1 MPYTYYPQQTL
12 ILGMASLIRERRLPP
27 NAIGEVRV
35 SQYADV
41 EPNTEVLRGAIPGE
55 FILIDALKP
64 LRLKN
69 ADDITP
75 DMLRVQT
82 GEVVDTDTPILSIGG
97 GRRARSVYSPVPAI
111 FARLDGGQVI
121 LQVDPMP
128 VSVLALTPGRVTA
141 IKGENAVVIETTG
154 ALIQG
159 AWGNGKSAFATLTM
173 EPDGGIET
181 LEGDSLL
188 QEQSRTAVVMR
199 GPIRGPNVFAIAAAQ
214 SIQALIAPSMSSG
227 LREIALRQTI
237 PVIVTEGFGD
247 LQMPEIVYNLLRGNM
262 GRTVA
267 VDAIEPS
274 RWSGERPEIVIPIGS
289 GGGRPPAPAKDQ
301 PLVEGALVRIARA
314 PRAGEAGR
322 VVRLVEAP
330 RAVENGLRLV
340 GAEVQIS
347 QDKVVFV
354 PLANLELLGRPLD
367 GSGG

>member
-1 MPYTYYPQQTL
+1 MAYTYYPQQSL
-12 ILGMASLIRERRLPP
+12 VLGMATLIRERRLPS

-64 LRLKN
+64 LRLKKPE
-69 ADDITP
+69 DITP
-75 DMLRVQT
+75 DMLRVQV
-82 GEVVDTDTPILSIGG
+82 GEVVDTDTPILSIGS
-97 GRRARSVYSPVPAI
+97 GRRARSVFSPVPAI

-128 VSVLALTPGRVTA
+128 VSVLALTPGRVTTV
-141 IKGENAVVIETTG
+141 KGENAVVIETTG

-159 AWGNGKSAFATLTM
+159 AWGNGKSTFATLTM
-173 EPDGGIET
+173 EPEGGLET

-188 QEQSRTAVVMR
+188 HEQSRTAVVMR
-199 GPIRGPNVFAIAAAQ
+199 GPIRGPNVFSVAAAQ
-214 SIQALIAPSMSSG
+214 SVQALIAPSMSSG

-247 LQMPEIVYNLLRGNM
+247 LEMSEIVYNLLRGNM

-267 VDAIEPS
+267 VDAVEPS

-289 GGGRPPAPAKDQ
+289 GGGRPPAPVKDQ
-301 PLVEGALVRIARA
+301 PLAEGALVRITRA
-314 PRAGEAGR
+314 PRAGVSGR

-347 QDKVVFV
+347 PEQTVFV
-354 PLANLELLGRPLD
+354 PLANLELLGRAMD
-367 GSGG
+367 S

>member
-1 MPYTYYPQQTL
+1 MAYTYYPQQTL
-12 ILGMASLIRERRLPP
+12 VLGMATLIRERRLPP
-27 NAIGEVRV
+27 NAIGEVRI

-64 LRLKN
+64 LRLKQ
-69 ADDITP
+69 AEDITP
-75 DMLRVQT
+75 DMLRVQA
-82 GEVVDTDTPILSIGG
+82 GEVVDTDTPILTIGS
-97 GRRARSVYSPVPAI
+97 GRRARSVFSPVPAI

-154 ALIQG
+154 ALVQG
-159 AWGNGKSAFATLTM
+159 AWGNGKSAFATLTL
-173 EPDGGIET
+173 EPAGGIET

-188 QEQSRTAVVMR
+188 QEQARTAVVMR

-237 PVIVTEGFGD
+237 PVILTEGFGE
-247 LQMPEIVYNLLRGNM
+247 LEMSEIVYNLLRGNM

-267 VDAIEPS
+267 VDAVEPS
-274 RWSGERPEIVIPIGS
+274 RWTGDRPEIVIPIGS
-289 GGGRPPAPAKDQ
+289 GGGRPPAPVKDQ
-301 PLVEGALVRIARA
+301 PLAEGALVRIARA
-314 PRAGEAGR
+314 PRAGVAGR

-330 RAVENGLRLV
+330 RTVENGLRLV

-347 QDKVVFV
+347 PEQTVFV
-354 PLANLELLGRPLD
+354 PLANVELLGRPLD
-367 GSGG
+367 GSAG